1 MRRRL
6 VLKYL
11 QILFFIVIGSVN
23 FLNALK
29 TGSIMDWIVYA
40 VCMLGIIVVS
50 FSIKAIRDAQK
61 GITEDKPAKKIKLK
75 R

>member
-6 VLKYL
+6 VIKYL
-11 QILFFIVIGSVN
+11 QVLFFIVIGSLN

-29 TGSIMDWIVYA
+29 TGSLMDWIVYA

-50 FSIKAIRDAQK
+50 FSIKGLRDAEK
-61 GITEDKPAKKIKLK
+61 GITEESKSVKTKKRK
-75 R
+75 